1 MEIEKFRFWIMM
13 IEDFVQKECLVHFL
27 PDNKAMKC

>member
-1 MEIEKFRFWIMM
+1 MEIEKFRLMM